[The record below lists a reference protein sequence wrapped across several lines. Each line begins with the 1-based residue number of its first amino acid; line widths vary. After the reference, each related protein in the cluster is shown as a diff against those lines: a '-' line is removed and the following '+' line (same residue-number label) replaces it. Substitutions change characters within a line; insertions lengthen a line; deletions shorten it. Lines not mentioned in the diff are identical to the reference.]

1 MTVRSWTLC
10 SISPTPARR
19 SGRTAPTARFLRA
32 APPEPR
38 PNVDSQLFDS
48 LDPFPFREKDLDKE
62 AEEFI
67 VSWARELP
75 VDRPLK
81 IVVHLPQAQASTPE
95 AHELGAALTRYFDY
109 RARGIELDL
118 KSGNPAVLF
127 DVALRLLDVAIFALL
142 VGLPRR
148 KSSSDMRLPSRRVGR
163 SLSTGGRSLSA
174 IPMAP
179 IGANNMSLVWQR
191 LSRHGARP
199 R

>member
-1 MTVRSWTLC
+1 
-10 SISPTPARR
+10 
-19 SGRTAPTARFLRA
+19 
-32 APPEPR
+32 
-38 PNVDSQLFDS
+38 VDSQLFDS

>member
-1 MTVRSWTLC
+1 MDAPAAAN
-10 SISPTPARR
+10 SIE
-19 SGRTAPTARFLRA
+19 LRIA
-32 APPEPR
+32 EI
-38 PNVDSQLFDS
+38 SQLFDS

-127 DVALRLLDVAIFALL
+127 DAALRLLDVAI
-142 VGLPRR
+142 GCRTP
-148 KSSSDMRLPSRRVGR
+148 GR
-163 SLSTGGRSLSA
+163 PCPEGNR
-174 IPMAP
+174 AP
-179 IGANNMSLVWQR
+179 ICACQAGGSDA
-191 LSRHGARP
+191 A
-199 R
+199 

>member
-1 MTVRSWTLC
+1 MDAPAAAN
-10 SISPTPARR
+10 SIE
-19 SGRTAPTARFLRA
+19 LRIA
-32 APPEPR
+32 EI
-38 PNVDSQLFDS
+38 SQLFDS

-127 DVALRLLDVAIFALL
+127 DVALRLLDVAIGCRTPGRLAQKEIELRYALAKPAGRTQPKYGRPVAVCYSDGSHWSEQHVARL
-142 VGLPRR
+142 AEVEQAWCETEMILRDPAPRA
-148 KSSSDMRLPSRRVGR
+148 VEGR
-163 SLSTGGRSLSA
+163 
-174 IPMAP
+174 
-179 IGANNMSLVWQR
+179 
-191 LSRHGARP
+191 
-199 R
+199 

>member
-1 MTVRSWTLC
+1 
-10 SISPTPARR
+10 
-19 SGRTAPTARFLRA
+19 
-32 APPEPR
+32 
-38 PNVDSQLFDS
+38 VDSQLFDL

-127 DVALRLLDVAIFALL
+127 DVALRLLDVAIGCRTPGRLAQKENELRYALAK
-142 VGLPRR
+142 PA
-148 KSSSDMRLPSRRVGR
+148 VGR

-191 LSRHGARP
+191 LNRHGARP